1 MRRRERI
8 LVLERGAA
16 TAPLLIAT
24 ALVLFPLSPTATRAQ
39 SQQVAF
45 GATMYRVNCASCHDD
60 PQDRTPPRSL
70 LASLPPEAIVTALLT
85 GVMKTQGERLGAEEI
100 HAIALFLTG
109 KAVGAVSETRAESN
123 NCDDHAAID
132 LDAPQWNGWGRDL
145 DNSRYQPSPG
155 LAVEEVPKLKL
166 KWAFGYPGIMTY
178 GQPTILGDRLFVS
191 SMTGR
196 VFSLNARTG
205 CTYWSFDA
213 GAGVRTAI
221 SIGAVPT
228 ASSVK
233 FAAYFAD
240 EQGFV
245 YAVDAV
251 SGKLLWQMK
260 PDEHRWARIIG
271 APALDAGRL
280 YVPVSSPEEAVSR
293 NANYPCCTFRGNVS
307 AIDAA
312 TGKLIWKAYA
322 ISEPPQPFKK
332 NAAGT
337 QMYGPAGAAIW
348 SAPTIDRKRNV
359 LYVGT
364 GNSYTEVETNGTD
377 AILAIEL
384 ETGGVKWIRQFAT
397 HDDFLMGC
405 GDARLRGTRY
415 VANCPST
422 VGPDFDFGSSPILRT
437 LPDGKQV
444 VLVGQK
450 SGMLYA
456 LDPDDQ
462 GKVLW
467 QVSAGK
473 GSALGGIEWGP
484 AADEQNV
491 YVAISDVVSHPSGG
505 LTAFKITNG
514 ERIWH
519 TPAPPPG
526 CTEDARRCTAA
537 QSAAVTVIP
546 GVVFSGSQDGH
557 LRAYASGNGS
567 IVWDYDTRRPYETV
581 NGMPAH
587 GGSLDTGGPTIANG
601 MLFVNSGYGK
611 FFGEPGNVLLALS
624 VDGR

>member
-1 MRRRERI
+1 MSRLELISVLGRR
-8 LVLERGAA
+8 AA
-16 TAPLLIAT
+16 TAPLFMAA
-24 ALVLFPLSPTATRAQ
+24 ALVVFPLSPTATRAQ

-45 GATMYRVNCASCHDD
+45 GAAIYRTNCASCHDD

-70 LASLPPEAIVTALLT
+70 LASRPPEAIVAALLT
-85 GVMKTQGERLGAEEI
+85 GVMKAQGERLGAEEI

-109 KAVGAVSETRAESN
+109 KAVSAAGAVSETRAEAN
-123 NCDDHAAID
+123 NCDHRAAID
-132 LDAPQWNGWGRDL
+132 VVAPQWNGWGRDL

-155 LAVEEVPKLKL
+155 LAAEEVPKLKL

-178 GQPTILGDRLFVS
+178 GQPTIVGDRLFVS

-213 GAGVRTAI
+213 RAGVRTAI
-221 SIGAVPT
+221 SIGAVP
-228 ASSVK
+228 AAASVK

-245 YAVDAV
+245 YAVDAE
-251 SGKLLWQMK
+251 SGTLLWQMK
-260 PDEHRWARIIG
+260 PDEHRWARIVG

-293 NANYPCCTFRGNVS
+293 NAVYPCCSFRGNVS

-322 ISEPPQPFKK
+322 ISEPPRPFKK

-348 SAPTIDRKRNV
+348 SAPTIDRQRHV
-359 LYVGT
+359 LYAGT
-364 GNSYTEVETNGTD
+364 GNSYTEVETNGAD

-384 ETGGVKWIRQFAT
+384 ETGGVKWIRQFT
-397 HDDFLMGC
+397 VHDDYLMGC
-405 GDARLRGTRY
+405 GGARL
-415 VANCPST
+415 ANCPGT
-422 VGPDFDFGSSPILRT
+422 VGPDFDFGSSPILRM

-444 VLVGQK
+444 VLAGQK

-467 QVSAGK
+467 QVSAGR

-491 YVAISDVVSHPSGG
+491 YVAISDVMSRPSGG

-519 TPAPPPG
+519 TPAPAPD
-526 CTEDARRCTAA
+526 CTGDARRCTAA

-557 LRAYASGNGS
+557 LRAYSTGNGS
-567 IVWDYDTRRPYETV
+567 ILWDYDTRRPYETV
-581 NGMPAH
+581 NGVPAH
-587 GGSLDTGGPTIANG
+587 GGSLDTGGSTIANG